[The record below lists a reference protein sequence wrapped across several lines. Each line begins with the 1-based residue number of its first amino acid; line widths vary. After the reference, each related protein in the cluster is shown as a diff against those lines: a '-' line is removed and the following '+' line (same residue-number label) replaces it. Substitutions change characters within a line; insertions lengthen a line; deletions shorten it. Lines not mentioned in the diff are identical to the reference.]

1 MEGRELFRE
10 ALASTLGKVRFRIG
24 ELGSCATSLPLLLP
38 AIEIPCTRHAGIERH
53 TKVFRVECCRTCI
66 AATDELGVQLTAMPG
81 RKFENPEP
89 KLAFCT
95 VALGCDGKSLNTALS
110 QHVPSKLA
118 PWATDDPKPGNPP
131 KSAKDLPW
139 AQRISASC
147 IDDDLRGERLCSST
161 LGGVGLRLRS
171 SRRLSS
177 SSSLW
182 GLGFIG

>member
-118 PWATDDPKPGNPP
+118 PWATDDPKPGNPLNQLRIFP
-131 KSAKDLPW
+131 GHRESLQAASTTTYGVSDSAVLLW
-139 AQRISASC
+139 VALGCGFGAQEDFPAA
-147 IDDDLRGERLCSST
+147 RLF
-161 LGGVGLRLRS
+161 GV
-171 SRRLSS
+171 
-177 SSSLW
+177 
-182 GLGFIG
+182 